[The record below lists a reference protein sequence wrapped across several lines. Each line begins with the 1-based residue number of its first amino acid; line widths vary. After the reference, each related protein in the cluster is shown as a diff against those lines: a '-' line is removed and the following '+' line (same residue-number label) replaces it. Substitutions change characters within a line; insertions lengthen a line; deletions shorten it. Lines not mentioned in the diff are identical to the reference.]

1 MNVADDVDFERLA
14 RITDDMSGAD
24 VKAVC
29 TEAGMF
35 SIRSRETTVDMGD
48 FLDAYDK
55 VREDTEET
63 SGKTMYV

>member
-1 MNVADDVDFERLA
+1 
-14 RITDDMSGAD
+14 MSGAD

-63 SGKTMYV
+63 SEKTMYV